1 MNAAATARV
10 AAWQVIAD
18 QELPA
23 GTKVTIKDGWVTIL
37 PRGSQPTRVP
47 YGPESSPEILYD
59 AIRDAIQATTPTGR
73 R

>member
-1 MNAAATARV
+1 MNAASTARV

-23 GTKVTIKDGWVTIL
+23 GTKVTVKDGWVAIL
-37 PRGSQPTRVP
+37 PRGGQPARIP
-47 YGPESSPEILYD
+47 YGPESSPETLYG
-59 AIRDAIQATTPTGR
+59 AIRDAIQATAPTGR